1 MDKNN
6 RQELNKLSTKKLKTV
21 AAFCIYESELTKP
34 EKLSLLAY
42 VEFAA
47 NRKQLLDM
55 FIMQEANLLV
65 TSVIIASALAS
76 GNKAYYKIFAPSTQA
91 CREQESKKD
100 CLKQYKLNGLAAKR
114 NEVRKH
120 ISKCGQTIKPEQCQ
134 KTFSNVLKKIEK
146 QISDTRL
153 M

>member
-1 MDKNN
+1 MDKSNL
-6 RQELNKLSTKKLKTV
+6 QELNKLSTNNLRTI
-21 AAFCIYESELTKP
+21 AAFCIYESNLSKS

-42 VEFAA
+42 VEYAA
-47 NRKQLLDM
+47 NRKQILDTV
-55 FIMQEANLLV
+55 IIQEASLLV
-65 TSVIIASALAS
+65 TAIIIASALAS

-91 CREQESKKD
+91 CREQEDKKG
-100 CLKQYKLNGLAAKR
+100 CLKQFKLNGLAAKR

-120 ISKCGQTIKPEQCQ
+120 ISKCAQTIKPEQCQ